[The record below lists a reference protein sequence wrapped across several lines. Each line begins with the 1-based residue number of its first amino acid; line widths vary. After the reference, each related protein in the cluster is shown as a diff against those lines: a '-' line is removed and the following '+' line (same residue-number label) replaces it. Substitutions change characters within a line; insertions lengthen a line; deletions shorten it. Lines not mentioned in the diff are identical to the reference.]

1 MLLSPSG
8 FARIRDGMMMEEEGM
23 LLCLLLLLPLLLLS
37 TTWNF
42 PATWFLCLLVLVGIG
57 EFEEVFEEEEDFI
70 LFHAVERIYILIN
83 N

>member
-23 LLCLLLLLPLLLLS
+23 LLCLLLLLS

-70 LFHAVERIYILIN
+70 LFHAVERIYFN
-83 N
+83 K

>member
-23 LLCLLLLLPLLLLS
+23 LLCLLLLLS

>member
-1 MLLSPSG
+1 
-8 FARIRDGMMMEEEGM
+8 
-23 LLCLLLLLPLLLLS
+23 
-37 TTWNF
+37 
-42 PATWFLCLLVLVGIG
+42 VGIG

>member
-23 LLCLLLLLPLLLLS
+23 LLCLLLLLS

-70 LFHAVERIYILIN
+70 MFDAVERIYILIN